1 MTVVVVTRYSALI
14 NETLMATLLSIPLW
28 VHLAVI
34 GLWSPQLIWFHRW
47 SNKVLKY
54 SGEFNLARML
64 KGSLKLIKDAKER
77 SNKAVVGISQ
87 EKEKEDNE
95 DEEEVE
101 EAGVNEEIPA
111 TDDVAMDLNHQRG
124 EADKSLQKKLD

>member
-1 MTVVVVTRYSALI
+1 
-14 NETLMATLLSIPLW
+14 
-28 VHLAVI
+28 
-34 GLWSPQLIWFHRW
+34 
-47 SNKVLKY
+47 
-54 SGEFNLARML
+54 ML

-77 SNKAVVGISQ
+77 SNKEVVGISQ
-87 EKEKEDNE
+87 EKEKEENE
-95 DEEEVE
+95 DEE